1 MSKEILALFDFCE
14 TITNFQT
21 LDKFLP
27 LAGKHNPNY
36 EYNKNLERRNQY
48 KKLNLPYPRYE
59 WLIDLPVSVAQRVAK
74 EFVYDEI
81 IKNLNQKVM
90 DRLFY
95 HQDQGHT
102 IAIVSGGLELYIK
115 EFAKIYNIKNIIA
128 VSLEEKY
135 TKLTGDI
142 VGIHTMQERKLY
154 KLSYMLNLNNYDLK
168 NSYAYSDCVSD
179 IPLLSLVG
187 NPYVIECGKDLT
199 WAKILNFNIIY
210 KGLK

>member
-115 EFAKIYNIKNIIA
+115 EFAKIYDIKNIIA

-142 VGIHTMQERKLY
+142 AGIHTMHERKLY

-187 NPYVIECGKDLT
+187 NPYVIECEKDLT

>member
-154 KLSYMLNLNNYDLK
+154 K
-168 NSYAYSDCVSD
+168 
-179 IPLLSLVG
+179 
-187 NPYVIECGKDLT
+187 
-199 WAKILNFNIIY
+199 
-210 KGLK
+210 